1 MIDVLCGI
9 KYLVFNNKL
18 VKVRSKL
25 RWRNILLIINKI
37 NVNSEPTTRYQI
49 CHLSTFVLD
58 WGVVQSG
65 LVWSGLGWLEDKAGM
80 RKTIAVV
87 LWTSF
92 GQVETSRTWGN
103 NRGNTTNYSL
113 LSRRKVELGI
123 LQRNSALSSERKM
136 RKYKRL
142 TYNWETKRMP

>member
-65 LVWSGLGWLEDKAGM
+65 LVWSGLVWSG
-80 RKTIAVV
+80 
-87 LWTSF
+87 
-92 GQVETSRTWGN
+92 
-103 NRGNTTNYSL
+103 
-113 LSRRKVELGI
+113 LG
-123 LQRNSALSSERKM
+123 
-136 RKYKRL
+136 
-142 TYNWETKRMP
+142 